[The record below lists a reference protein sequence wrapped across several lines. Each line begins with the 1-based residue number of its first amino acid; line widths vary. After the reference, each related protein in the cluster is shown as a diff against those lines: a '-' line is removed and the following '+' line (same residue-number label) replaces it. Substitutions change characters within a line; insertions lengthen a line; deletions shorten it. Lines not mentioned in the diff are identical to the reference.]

1 MFYSFPSRPLIARLS
16 MTILIA
22 ASMFG
27 WISLARAE
35 AFSPTRVPLLPKS
48 LFTVRRALREF
59 DRFLDHHPLLE
70 DQLRLDPG
78 LVTDSAFLSRT
89 TELRDFLREN
99 PAVTEGLK
107 AYPRYFLN
115 RSLLR
120 QASAPVSFRD
130 LAPLKDLFQV
140 QPKLQQELNN
150 NPELIRDP
158 AYRESHI
165 ALRDCLVQHPALA
178 RVFITASVLSKSK

>member
-1 MFYSFPSRPLIARLS
+1 MFYSCLSRPLIARLT

-22 ASMFG
+22 AQMLG
-27 WISLARAE
+27 WINLAGAQ
-35 AFSPTRVPLLPKS
+35 AFSPTQVPLMPKA

-70 DQLRLDPG
+70 DQLRLDPR
-78 LVTDSAFLSRT
+78 LVADRFFLSRT
-89 TELRDFLREN
+89 PELRDFLEGN
-99 PAVTEGLK
+99 PSVIEGLK
-107 AYPRYFLN
+107 TYPRYFLN

-130 LAPLKDLFQV
+130 LAPLKELFQG
-140 QPKLQQELNN
+140 QPELQQELNS

-158 AYRESHI
+158 TYRESHI

>member
-1 MFYSFPSRPLIARLS
+1 MI
-16 MTILIA
+16 ILIGA
-22 ASMFG
+22 QMLG
-27 WISLARAE
+27 WISLAKAE
-35 AFSPTRVPLLPKS
+35 AFSPAPAPLPPKS

-70 DQLRLDPG
+70 DKLRLDPG
-78 LVTDSAFLSRT
+78 LVVDQSFLSKT
-89 TELRDFLREN
+89 PELRDFLRRN
-99 PAVTEGLK
+99 PALAEGLK

-115 RSLLR
+115 RGLLR

-130 LAPLKDLFQV
+130 LAPLKDLFQE
-140 QPKLQQELNN
+140 QPKLQQELTE

-158 AYRESHI
+158 IYRESHI
-165 ALRDCLVQHPALA
+165 ALRDCLIQHPALA